1 MPYCDQC
8 GEAVDAAAVACLKC
22 GEAQPAG
29 ERQPAGEPLIPYDL
43 IADCFRNRTV
53 IPFLGAAA
61 SFVGAPRDSA
71 LPDGKAFARHLARK
85 SRYPG
90 SESDPLT
97 KIAQFLEENAGDRRL
112 LLDEIHT
119 IFCHALRPSYRSAIT
134 DFLRRL
140 AETAMPRLIL
150 TTNFDILVERTMQ
163 SLGIPYLAIS
173 HVMTGDKWG
182 RFLCYESLETSSENG
197 SATTLKK
204 LEARLQRIEEDN
216 QRIVL
221 IYKMHGTS
229 LRFRGAGFDPDS
241 IVLTEQ
247 DYIKFLAHPDL
258 LKIIPPKIVD
268 ILSTGRLLFLGYAL
282 EDWNFR
288 VLMYRLQELQGG
300 KNEERRRHWACL
312 LDADQVEV
320 KFWERRNV
328 NLYLHSLDK
337 FLAGLGQAIA
347 GRAA

>member
-8 GEAVDAAAVACLKC
+8 GEAVDTAAVACLKC
-22 GEAQPAG
+22 GEAQPTG
-29 ERQPAGEPLIPYDL
+29 ETPSAGEPPIPYDL

-71 LPDGKAFARHLARK
+71 LPDGKAFARHLAKK

-90 SESDPLT
+90 SEADPLT
-97 KIAQFLEENAGDRRL
+97 KIAQFLEEDAGDRGL

-119 IFCHALRPSYRSAIT
+119 IFCHALRSSYRSAVT
-134 DFLRRL
+134 DFIRRL
-140 AETAMPRLIL
+140 AVTTMPRLIL

-173 HVMTGDKWG
+173 HVMTGKYRG
-182 RFLCYESLETSSENG
+182 RLLCYESLETPPEDG
-197 SATTLKK
+197 LATTLSK
-204 LEARLQRIEEDN
+204 LQDRLQRIEEDN

-229 LRFRGAGFDPDS
+229 LRFRAGFDSDS

-247 DYIKFLAHPDL
+247 DYINFLAQDL
-258 LKIIPPKIVD
+258 FSIIPSKIVE

-288 VLMYRLQELQGG
+288 VLMHRLQELQRG

-328 NLYLHSLDK
+328 NLYLHSLDT